1 MRKAFEKNL
10 RLVRIRCSINLLLM
24 ETGLVLTIAGTIA
37 VLSVLVERLLAL
49 RVINYW
55 TVWIFAGAVIA
66 LVLLLWLLSQ
76 PSRMQASLLLDER
89 LRLHERF
96 STTLALADSKD
107 PFAQAACSE
116 AHQRAQRLNPK
127 GHFPIRPS
135 RCWLCVASTWLIAA
149 ALLLFLPQKD
159 LLGFLKK
166 RQQEQEQAQQLQ
178 QTKVDIKQATST
190 VELAV
195 KQLGDPELSE
205 ELAKLDDVPKDAKPE
220 DIKREA
226 IRKLGDL
233 SDRVKKMQSTA
244 QHDSLELMQ
253 QMFKQLRGSAD
264 PFSQQL
270 RLALAKGD
278 FAQASDLLSQMQKQ
292 LAEGKLSEQQQKALS
307 QQLQDL
313 AKRLGELAKSSDELE
328 KELEKLGLDKQLA
341 KLGEKQLREAL
352 LKQGLDTDKIEQL
365 LQKAAACRMACSRC
379 GGLGQAMA
387 ACGAGAG
394 GLSGD
399 DLAAVI
405 DQLDGLEALQQQLM
419 LYQASLDEIYNAIA
433 CLGEGMC
440 EGIGGQGPFAE
451 GLSQRYGPGT
461 GGPGRG
467 YGPRA
472 SDTDG
477 ETSAKKTRVKG
488 NGAEQGPIIASW
500 YFKDSQIKGDAQRD
514 FSEVIQAARDSAAEA
529 ISENQIPH
537 KYEEAVKKYFSQLEQ
552 PGGE

>member
-1 MRKAFEKNL
+1 MRKAFEKKL
-10 RLVRIRCSINLLLM
+10 RLVRVRCSINLLLKQ
-24 ETGLVLTIAGTIA
+24 TGLVLTIAGVIA
-37 VLSVLVERLLAL
+37 VLSVLAERLLA
-49 RVINYW
+49 VSIINYS

-116 AHQRAQRLNPK
+116 AHQKAQRLNPK

-135 RCWLCVASTWLIAA
+135 RCWLCVVSTWLIAA
-149 ALLLFLPQKD
+149 ILVLFLPQKD

-166 RQQEQEQAQQLQ
+166 RRQEQEYTQQLQ
-178 QTKVDIKQATST
+178 QTKVDIEQATST
-190 VELAV
+190 VKLAV
-195 KQLGDPELSE
+195 KQMGDPELSE
-205 ELAKLDDVPKDAKPE
+205 ELAKLDNVPKDAKPE

-233 SDRVKKMQSTA
+233 SDRVKKMQNTV
-244 QHDSLELMQ
+244 QQDSLKLMQ
-253 QMFKQLRGSAD
+253 KMFKQLRGSPNAL
-264 PFSQQL
+264 SQQL
-270 RLALAKGD
+270 RLALAKGN

-292 LAEGKLSEQQQKALS
+292 LADGKLSDQQRKALS

-313 AKRLGELAKSSDELE
+313 AKRLGELAKSNDELE
-328 KELEKLGLDKQLA
+328 KALEKLGLNKQLA

-352 LKQGLDTDKIEQL
+352 LKQGLDADKIEKL
-365 LQKAAACRMACSRC
+365 LQKAAACRMASSRC
-379 GGLGQAMA
+379 SGLGRAMA

-399 DLAAVI
+399 DLAAVM

-451 GLSQRYGPGT
+451 GFSQRYGAGT

-467 YGPRA
+467 YGPRS

-477 ETSAKKTRVKG
+477 ETSTKKTRVKG
-488 NGAEQGPIIASW
+488 DSAKQGPIIASW
-500 YFKDSQIKGDAQRD
+500 YLKGSQIKGDAQRD
-514 FSEVIQAARDSAAEA
+514 FSEVVQAARDSAAEA

-537 KYEEAVKKYFSQLEQ
+537 KYEGAVKKYFGQLEQ
-552 PGGE
+552 SGGK